1 MEGTAVPRP
10 AVSWNPCFLTSQGA
24 PLRQPAP
31 VLQGDRASMLQV
43 MEQKRKQDPKLGA
56 LIYKTHSRENEIK
69 SLINVNGG
77 IQLLIDIKA

>member
-10 AVSWNPCFLTSQGA
+10 AVSWNPCFLTSQGD

-31 VLQGDRASMLQV
+31 ILQGDGASMLQV
-43 MEQKRKQDPKLGA
+43 MEQKWKQDPKLGT

-69 SLINVNGG
+69 SLINITGG
-77 IQLLIDIKA
+77 IQPLTDIKA